1 MHNSLQFGCFEAIA
15 ANQWHLNSYAQPS
28 GVLLAASRY
37 AGTYITTESLSMLV
51 LNSGDW
57 HENLWLPQKCV

>member
-15 ANQWHLNSYAQPS
+15 ASQWHLNSYAQPS

-51 LNSGDW
+51 LNSGD
-57 HENLWLPQKCV
+57 